1 MVRSVTRVC
10 TVQVH
15 SDTMIPVNNF
25 YIHFDVTTSFLETS
39 KISSK
44 IHSIDFMVENDC
56 TDSFVYM
63 GLETGIQRRFFWFCI
78 SGFCVLI
85 IYSQESTRRR
95 EGLLRKCIYVRL
107 YITTSG
113 QKYRIINY
121 KISDWR
127 PLDTSHEVGGWKKTA
142 KYNENCKKRTQKKMK
157 IQEKKDE
164 ILFLVVI

>member
-1 MVRSVTRVC
+1 MIRKASENVKRSSLEYLPLSLSYRMSWNWGIHNYLAFIRVE
-10 TVQVH
+10 
-15 SDTMIPVNNF
+15 F
-25 YIHFDVTTSFLETS
+25 LIHLFS
-39 KISSK
+39 
-44 IHSIDFMVENDC
+44 NW
-56 TDSFVYM
+56 
-63 GLETGIQRRFFWFCI
+63 FFWFCI

-95 EGLLRKCIYVRL
+95 EGLLRKCIYARL

-121 KISDWR
+121 KISYWR

-157 IQEKKDE
+157 IQKKKDE